1 MAIGCSTTHHN
12 AEATAH
18 SDVVVISVK
27 PAVVPRVLHD
37 IKPSVTSARPLVTSV
52 ALGVTLATMESVLPT
67 ETRVIRVMPNTPA
80 LVQLLSA
87 VGECDE
93 VPESFLDA
101 ITGLSGA
108 GPAYMYLVVEALAD
122 GGVKMGL
129 PDSLTRP
136 PQTMMVMVEGAAGVM
151 ATGKHPGLLKDEVC
165 SPGGCTIQGVHALEK
180 GGIRAAFIDAVHA
193 ATTTSISTASGSRP
207 TPPSRV
213 ESRPTLPPPRVES
226 RPTLPPL
233 RVESRPTL
241 SLPLPLPPCLMGD
254 FSFVLASPVTVMVSR
269 AWFLPVPWVLL
280 CGMQLVF
287 HITLVMV
294 CAIF

>member
-1 MAIGCSTTHHN
+1 MASVRIGFIGAGNMAQALAKGMVSAGLTKPQHIIASSPKTDQHLLDQMAAIGCSTTHNN

-52 ALGVTLATMESVLPT
+52 ALGVTLATMEGVLPT
-67 ETRVIRVMPNTPA
+67 ESRVIRVMPNTPA
-80 LVQLLSA
+80 LVQLGASVFTRGTHATDADATLTHRLLSA

-93 VPESFLDA
+93 VPETFLDA

-129 PDSLTRP
+129 PRP
-136 PQTMMVMVEGAAGVM
+136 LAQKLAAQTMMGAAKMVM

-193 ATTTSISTASGSRP
+193 ATTTSISTASGK
-207 TPPSRV
+207 
-213 ESRPTLPPPRVES
+213 
-226 RPTLPPL
+226 
-233 RVESRPTL
+233 
-241 SLPLPLPPCLMGD
+241 
-254 FSFVLASPVTVMVSR
+254 
-269 AWFLPVPWVLL
+269 
-280 CGMQLVF
+280 
-287 HITLVMV
+287 
-294 CAIF
+294 

>member
-1 MAIGCSTTHHN
+1 MAQALAKGMVSAGLTKPQHIIASSPKTDQHLLDQMAAIGCSTTHHN

-80 LVQLLSA
+80 LVQLGASVFARGTHATEADATLAHRLLSA

-129 PDSLTRP
+129 PRP
-136 PQTMMVMVEGAAGVM
+136 LAQKLAAQTMMGAAKMVM

-193 ATTTSISTASGSRP
+193 ATTTSISTASGK
-207 TPPSRV
+207 
-213 ESRPTLPPPRVES
+213 
-226 RPTLPPL
+226 
-233 RVESRPTL
+233 
-241 SLPLPLPPCLMGD
+241 
-254 FSFVLASPVTVMVSR
+254 
-269 AWFLPVPWVLL
+269 
-280 CGMQLVF
+280 
-287 HITLVMV
+287 
-294 CAIF
+294 